1 MHAGGTVTDAR
12 IGLTKVVR
20 RQRGFTMSVSQREA
34 VRKLI
39 KESPRYRFSTDL
51 VLAVVN
57 KESID
62 IPDFTNDNTESCIWS
77 ASLSYA
83 ELTAL
88 DQEAKQAGQDYPDY
102 FRDYLFAPKAVD
114 VPDIE
119 ESGVEEKPATVGVPM
134 TEGQRN
140 ALRRFIKE
148 SPTFRTA
155 SDMVLAVA
163 LGEPA
168 LVPDVDES
176 LTDRVNWT
184 GTVSPEDKEVVEEA
198 AREQGMSV
206 AAFLRQGFFGD
217 AGNSRRK
224 KVVVDAVPPAP
235 VLTPETQRDIVPE
248 PTPEPENI
256 ADTNASTEAP
266 TVEPTPK
273 PALPKP
279 VAPAKE
285 APVAPKTLPKSTL
298 SIKQSDLTDAYILN
312 GLHTQAKAM
321 MMGAL
326 ARLDSA
332 ADGESTGRALEE
344 LADIANLYA
353 RLTSEPGVFWRTVL
367 RTADEVGAPTSTYHR
382 VLLWAGTLESS
393 RLTLAY

>member
-1 MHAGGTVTDAR
+1 
-12 IGLTKVVR
+12 
-20 RQRGFTMSVSQREA
+20 MSVSQRDV

-39 KESPRYRFSTDL
+39 KESPKYKFSTDL

-57 KESID
+57 KETID
-62 IPDFTNDNTESCIWS
+62 IPDFTNDNPESCIWS
-77 ASLSYA
+77 ASLSHA

-88 DQEAKQAGQDYPDY
+88 DQEAKQAGQDYPEY
-102 FRDYLFAPKAVD
+102 FRDYLFAPRQVEA
-114 VPDIE
+114 PATE
-119 ESGVEEKPATVGVPM
+119 EPATETDEAEKHVTVGVPM
-134 TEGQRN
+134 TEGQRD

-155 SDMVLAVA
+155 SDIVLAVA

-168 LVPDVDES
+168 MVPDVDES
-176 LTDRVNWT
+176 LMDRVNWT
-184 GTVSPEDKEVVEEA
+184 ATLNPEDKEVVEEA
-198 AREQGMSV
+198 AREQGLSV

-217 AGNSRRK
+217 AGKSRRRRGTAGEELPAPAPESK
-224 KVVVDAVPPAP
+224 KVIAPESTPAP
-235 VLTPETQRDIVPE
+235 EGIVDTNVSTETVEATPEAE
-248 PTPEPENI
+248 P
-256 ADTNASTEAP
+256 AP
-266 TVEPTPK
+266 
-273 PALPKP
+273 PKP
-279 VAPAKE
+279 VAPVKQ
-285 APVAPKTLPKSTL
+285 APVALKTLPKSTL
-298 SIKQSDLTDAYILN
+298 SIRSSDLTDAYILN

-321 MMGAL
+321 MLGAL

-332 ADGESTGRALEE
+332 VDGESTGRALEE